1 MKPMHIIFNPKYSRK
16 SLYGAGIFPFWLY
29 IAFFGK
35 PVYKFSRKL
44 GLNQFFSLMMANILG
59 SLCHVTFFANG
70 LIEIPAF
77 IISLF
82 TMASAFWFINKEKHF
97 YAFTIL
103 IVGVLA
109 WTNVTSYV
117 VKILA

>member
-1 MKPMHIIFNPKYSRK
+1 MKPMHVLFNPKYSRN

-44 GLNQFFSLMMANILG
+44 GMNQFFSLMMANILG

-70 LIEIPAF
+70 LVEIPAF
-77 IISLF
+77 IISLL
-82 TMASAFWFINKEKHF
+82 TMASAFWSINKEKHIQ
-97 YAFTIL
+97 AFVVL
-103 IVGVLA
+103 IVGVVV
-109 WTNVTSYV
+109 WTHITTYV
-117 VKILA
+117 AKFLT